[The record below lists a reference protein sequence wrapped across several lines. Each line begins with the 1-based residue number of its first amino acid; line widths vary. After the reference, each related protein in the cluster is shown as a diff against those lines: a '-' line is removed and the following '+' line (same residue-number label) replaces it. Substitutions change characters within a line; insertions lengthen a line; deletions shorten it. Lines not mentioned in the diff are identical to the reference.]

1 MQGKLSAMFVMSA
14 HRTLSMQCNFF
25 AQLKRCNP
33 KLLGPRGPR
42 KNFRS
47 HIDASHSRQPLVKGE
62 RLVRYEVN
70 AVMVGVVGMVCPRAA
85 QHCTAVLAAR
95 AGPLVCAC
103 AETLHAPLRDTRL
116 CYPEGCA
123 APGVVPCQ
131 CNAREPLSKLEG
143 TSPRRK
149 IVVTSKSQL
158 RHISCHTDKSRY
170 YT

>member
-1 MQGKLSAMFVMSA
+1 M
-14 HRTLSMQCNFF
+14 
-25 AQLKRCNP
+25 
-33 KLLGPRGPR
+33 
-42 KNFRS
+42 
-47 HIDASHSRQPLVKGE
+47 
-62 RLVRYEVN
+62 VRYEVN
-70 AVMVGVVGMVCPRAA
+70 AVMLAVAGMAHPCAA
-85 QHCTAVLAAR
+85 LHCAAVLVRNGRAHALLNAR
-95 AGPLVCAC
+95 
-103 AETLHAPLRDTRL
+103 AETLRKPVHNRGL

-158 RHISCHTDKSRY
+158 RHISCHTDKNRY